1 MSFKLY
7 SNVDRETMTT
17 EICNSNG
24 QRIAIKELYH
34 GYIELPNE
42 MYETKVRFATRD
54 HNFNRVTKGTVAR
67 VGYIYKADFLHPQT
81 GELLTMVWSQVDN
94 SDTNTTFQPLTEIR
108 YDRQNR
114 KSIIELSMP
123 GGLSLIRLSEL
134 PTGIQNFVSGYDNV
148 VYQPNPDNYVTTVDS
163 VVAYV
168 KLPDGTFLPTTNIP
182 CKWYCFEGHSMLL
195 GEGVTAYTESEW
207 RKEVTPVLPSGWY
220 DYSYYHNQNNESD
233 ESNYPHLY
241 LNGIEWKPQD
251 GVVLDGID
259 VILLPRYEVTHRRKP
274 NFFVYP
280 YYYNPTTV
288 KIVEC
293 LPSSY
298 DDFHP
303 KPRQKPV
310 LVKKEKVVYSSNNA
324 NDSDSPFAMLAK
336 LKK

>member
-163 VVAYV
+163 VAAYV
-168 KLPDGTFLPTTNIP
+168 KIPNGEFIKVIDIP
-182 CKWYCFEGHSMLL
+182 CKWYAVTKNETLL
-195 GEGVTAYTESEW
+195 AEGVVAYTENEW
-207 RKEVTPVLPSGWY
+207 YDEIKPNQPEGWY
-220 DYSYYHNQNNESD
+220 EATYDVYADGRNL
-233 ESNYPHLY
+233 PLY
-241 LNGIEWKPQD
+241 LNGIEWKPQE
-251 GVVLDGID
+251 GIVPNGMD
-259 VILLPRYEVTHRRKP
+259 IISLPVIEVAAYRRQSAYTR
-274 NFFVYP
+274 YP
-280 YYYNPTTV
+280 YYYNPETV

-293 LPSSY
+293 TSDDY
-298 DDFHP
+298 DYYHP

-310 LVKKEKVVYSSNNA
+310 LIKKEKVVYSSNNS
-324 NDSDSPFAMLAK
+324 NDSDSPFAILAK

>member
-163 VVAYV
+163 VAAYV
-168 KLPDGTFLPTTNIP
+168 KIPNGEFIKVIDIP
-182 CKWYCFEGHSMLL
+182 CKWYAVTKNETLL
-195 GEGVTAYTESEW
+195 AEGVVAYTENEW
-207 RKEVTPVLPSGWY
+207 YDEIKPNQPEGWY
-220 DYSYYHNQNNESD
+220 EATYDVYADGRNL
-233 ESNYPHLY
+233 PLY
-241 LNGIEWKPQD
+241 LNGIEWKPQE
-251 GVVLDGID
+251 GIVPNGMD
-259 VILLPRYEVTHRRKP
+259 IISLPVIEVAAYRRQSAYTR
-274 NFFVYP
+274 YP
-280 YYYNPTTV
+280 YYYNPETV

-293 LPSSY
+293 SSDNY
-298 DDFHP
+298 DYYHP

-310 LVKKEKVVYSSNNA
+310 LVKKEKVVYSSNNV

>member
-168 KLPDGTFLPTTNIP
+168 KIPNGEFLEVMDIP
-182 CKWYCFEGHSMLL
+182 CKWYAVTKNETLL
-195 GEGVTAYTESEW
+195 AEGVVAYTENEW
-207 RKEVTPVLPSGWY
+207 YDEIKPNQPEGWY
-220 DYSYYHNQNNESD
+220 EATYDVYADGRNL
-233 ESNYPHLY
+233 PLY
-241 LNGIEWKPQD
+241 LNGIEWKPQE
-251 GVVLDGID
+251 GIVPNGMD
-259 VILLPRYEVTHRRKP
+259 IISLPVIEVAAYRRQSAYTR
-274 NFFVYP
+274 YP
-280 YYYNPTTV
+280 YYYNPETV

-293 LPSSY
+293 SSDNY
-298 DDFHP
+298 DYYHP

-310 LVKKEKVVYSSNNA
+310 LVKKEKVVYSSNNV

>member
-163 VVAYV
+163 VAAYV
-168 KLPDGTFLPTTNIP
+168 KIPNGEFLEVMDIP
-182 CKWYCFEGHSMLL
+182 CKWYAVTKNETLL
-195 GEGVTAYTESEW
+195 AEGVVAYTESEW
-207 RKEVTPVLPSGWY
+207 YEEIKPKQPEGWY
-220 DYSYYHNQNNESD
+220 ETTYDFYADDSSL
-233 ESNYPHLY
+233 PLY
-241 LNGIEWKPQD
+241 INGIEWRPQD
-251 GVVLDGID
+251 DIVPNGMDIIPLP
-259 VILLPRYEVTHRRKP
+259 VIEVAAYRRRP
-274 NFFVYP
+274 AYTRYP
-280 YYYNPTTV
+280 YYYNPETV

-293 LPSSY
+293 SSDDY
-298 DDFHP
+298 DYYHP
-303 KPRQKPV
+303 KPKQKPV
-310 LVKKEKVVYSSNNA
+310 LIKKEKVVYSSNNS
-324 NDSDSPFAMLAK
+324 NDSNSPFAILAK

>member
-168 KLPDGTFLPTTNIP
+168 KIPNGEFLEVMDIP
-182 CKWYCFEGHSMLL
+182 CKWYAVTKNETLL
-195 GEGVTAYTESEW
+195 AEGVVAYTENEW
-207 RKEVTPVLPSGWY
+207 YDEIKPNQPEGWY
-220 DYSYYHNQNNESD
+220 EATYDVYADGRNL
-233 ESNYPHLY
+233 PLY
-241 LNGIEWKPQD
+241 LNGIEWKPQE
-251 GVVLDGID
+251 GIVPNGMD
-259 VILLPRYEVTHRRKP
+259 IISLPVIEVAAYRRRP
-274 NFFVYP
+274 AYTRYP
-280 YYYNPTTV
+280 YYYNPETV

-293 LPSSY
+293 SSDDY
-298 DDFHP
+298 DYYHP

-310 LVKKEKVVYSSNNA
+310 LVKKEKVVYS
-324 NDSDSPFAMLAK
+324 DSDSPFAILAK

>member
-163 VVAYV
+163 VAAYV
-168 KLPDGTFLPTTNIP
+168 KIPNGEFIKVIDIP
-182 CKWYCFEGHSMLL
+182 CKWYAVTKNETLL
-195 GEGVTAYTESEW
+195 AEGVVAYTENEW
-207 RKEVTPVLPSGWY
+207 YDEIKPNQPEGWY
-220 DYSYYHNQNNESD
+220 EATYDVYADGRNL
-233 ESNYPHLY
+233 PLY
-241 LNGIEWKPQD
+241 LNGIKWKPQE
-251 GVVLDGID
+251 GIVPNGMD
-259 VILLPRYEVTHRRKP
+259 IISLPVIEVAAYRRQSAYTR
-274 NFFVYP
+274 YP
-280 YYYNPTTV
+280 YYYNPETV

-293 LPSSY
+293 SSDNY
-298 DDFHP
+298 DYYHP

-310 LVKKEKVVYSSNNA
+310 LVKKEKVVYSSNNV

>member
-148 VYQPNPDNYVTTVDS
+148 VYQPNPDNYVTAVSGT
-163 VVAYV
+163 AEYV
-168 KLPDGTFLPTTNIP
+168 KTPDGEFIRVIDIP
-182 CKWYCFEGHSMLL
+182 CKWYAVTKNETFLA
-195 GEGVTAYTESEW
+195 EGVVAYTENEW
-207 RKEVTPVLPSGWY
+207 YDEIKPNQPEGWY
-220 DYSYYHNQNNESD
+220 EATYDVYADGRNL
-233 ESNYPHLY
+233 PLY
-241 LNGIEWKPQD
+241 LNGIEWKPQE
-251 GVVLDGID
+251 GIVPNGMD
-259 VILLPRYEVTHRRKP
+259 IISLPVIEVAAYRRQSAYTR
-274 NFFVYP
+274 YP
-280 YYYNPTTV
+280 YYYNPETV

-293 LPSSY
+293 TSDDY
-298 DDFHP
+298 DYYHP

-310 LVKKEKVVYSSNNA
+310 LIKKEKVVYSSNNS
-324 NDSDSPFAMLAK
+324 NDSDSPFAILAK